1 METKIKIVGT
11 REEVYKGIA
20 TRTAGG
26 LQKNDIIE
34 KKIGNK
40 IMYISKKIS
49 EKMKEN
55 INILRI
61 QNPNFL
67 KKIQKKTIV
76 NNQSILKQEPEKNTH
91 NTNAHNAHNTYN
103 MQNKIKLN
111 TNTKTQKLSFKV
123 SDNEIKNVFYPELKG
138 ININELKQEL
148 KEEEDEED
156 LGLNIKKTKTNN
168 IFKIEELPDINI
180 NELY

>member
-1 METKIKIVGT
+1 MDTKIKIIGT
-11 REEVYKGIA
+11 REEVYKCTA

-76 NNQSILKQEPEKNTH
+76 NNQSAILKQEPEKNKH
-91 NTNAHNAHNTYN
+91 N
-103 MQNKIKLN
+103 MQNTQNTNNIQNKTKLN
-111 TNTKTQKLSFKV
+111 THNKTQKLSFKV
-123 SDNEIKNVFYPELKG
+123 SDNEVKNVFYPELKG
-138 ININELKQEL
+138 ININELKQDL
-148 KEEEDEED
+148 KDEEDEED
-156 LGLNIKKTKTNN
+156 LGLNIKKTNSNN